1 MRSPDLRKF
10 PSLATF
16 ALLVATAFAPLRG
29 DPAIRRAEFDAL
41 VEPAVRQALRKPVT
55 TEGGSLAWGDSY
67 LLAALAEMLE
77 TGRDPRHAA
86 QFVALADH
94 VLASRD
100 DRQALRDEVR
110 GRVMPAWGSTKYS
123 KGRRFA
129 WAVHT
134 GMLAAPL
141 ARFAA
146 TVGRDAKLK
155 VAFGVDAT
163 RLLHAAEE
171 SVAAF
176 ADEYREGP
184 GAGEGHVVCPFLG
197 KHLPLN
203 MQNALARTW
212 LAIDDATGRTDHRER
227 IERLARFMKNRM
239 RAGPDGGLVWGY
251 WPPLSG
257 DDKTFEDISHASINV
272 DFLVLSHERGIV
284 FERADLA
291 AVEATLLRRV
301 LLADDRVG
309 DRVGPNV
316 KFNTYADAVLRWG
329 RLGRHRPAVQTRLE
343 AFLETEAAKSSAQR
357 PLGIALLAA
366 PPVAGR

>member
-1 MRSPDLRKF
+1 MRFPNLGKP
-10 PSLATF
+10 PSLATI

-55 TEGGSLAWGDSY
+55 TEGGSLAWGESY
-67 LLAALAEMLE
+67 LLAALAEMQE

-100 DRQALRDEVR
+100 DRQALRDEER

-155 VAFGVDAT
+155 ATFGADAA
-163 RLLHAAEE
+163 RLLRAAEE
-171 SVAAF
+171 SVAAL
-176 ADEYREGP
+176 ADEYRDGP

-239 RAGPDGGLVWGY
+239 RAGPDGSLVWGY
-251 WPPLSG
+251 WPHLSG
-257 DDKTFEDISHASINV
+257 DDKTFEDNSHASINV
-272 DFLVLSHERGIV
+272 DFLVLCHERGIV

-291 AVEATLLRRV
+291 AVESTLLRLV

-316 KFNTYADAVLRWG
+316 KFKTYA
-329 RLGRHRPAVQTRLE
+329 E
-343 AFLETEAAKSSAQR
+343 
-357 PLGIALLAA
+357 
-366 PPVAGR
+366 

>member
-1 MRSPDLRKF
+1 MRTGGTIKAALTCG
-10 PSLATF
+10 LALAAISAAAETQ
-16 ALLVATAFAPLRG
+16 RG
-29 DPAIRRAEFDAL
+29 REFDAL
-41 VEPAVRQALRKPVT
+41 AVPAVQQALRKPVT
-55 TEGGSLAWGDSY
+55 TEGGSLAWGESY

-100 DRQALRDEVR
+100 DRQNLRDEVR

-123 KGRRFA
+123 KDRRFA

-134 GMLAAPL
+134 GMLAAPMAGFAGTIGRDPAL
-141 ARFAA
+141 KARFGADAA
-146 TVGRDAKLK
+146 
-155 VAFGVDAT
+155 
-163 RLLHAAEE
+163 RLLRAAEE

-176 ADEYREGP
+176 AGEYREGP
-184 GAGEGHVVCPFLG
+184 GTGEGHMVCPYLG

-203 MQNALARTW
+203 MQNALARAW
-212 LAIDDATGRTDHRER
+212 IAIDDATGRTDHRDR

-239 RAGPDGGLVWGY
+239 RTGPEASVVWGY

-257 DDKTFEDISHASINV
+257 EDKTFEDISHASINV
-272 DFLVLSHERGIV
+272 DFMVLCQERGIV
-284 FERADLA
+284 FDRGDLA
-291 AVEATLLRRV
+291 ALEVTLLRLV

-309 DRVGPNV
+309 DRAGPNV
-316 KFNTYADAVLRWG
+316 KFNSYADAVLRWG

-343 AFLETEAAKSSAQR
+343 SFLDGAAAKASAQR
-357 PLGIALLAA
+357 QLGIALLMK
-366 PPVAGR
+366 PPGPGK

>member
-1 MRSPDLRKF
+1 MRPLAPRK
-10 PSLATF
+10 SLLLT
-16 ALLVATAFAPLRG
+16 ALALAASALIPLRSA
-29 DPAIRRAEFDAL
+29 PSARQAEFDAL
-41 VEPAVRQALRKPVT
+41 VEPAVRQAVRKPVT

-86 QFVALADH
+86 QFVALADR

-100 DRQALRDEVR
+100 DRQNLRDELR
-110 GRVMPAWGSTKYS
+110 ERVMPAWGSTKYS

-134 GMLAAPL
+134 GMLAAPM
-141 ARFAA
+141 AGFAA
-146 TVGRDAKLK
+146 TVGRDPALK
-155 VAFGVDAT
+155 ARFGADAA
-163 RLLHAAEE
+163 RLLRAAEE

-184 GAGEGHVVCPFLG
+184 GAGEGHVVCPYLG

-203 MQNALARTW
+203 MQNALGRAW
-212 LAIDDATGRTDHRER
+212 IAIDDATGRKDHRER
-227 IERLARFMKNRM
+227 VERLARFMKNRM
-239 RAGPDGGLVWGY
+239 RSGPDGSLVWGY

-257 DDKTFEDISHASINV
+257 DDKAFEDISHASINV
-272 DFLVLSHERGIV
+272 DFMVLCHERGIV
-284 FERADLA
+284 FDRGDLA
-291 AVEATLLRRV
+291 AVEATLLRLV

-309 DRVGPNV
+309 DRAGPNV
-316 KFNTYADAVLRWG
+316 KFNTYPDAVLRWG
-329 RLGRHRPAVQTRLE
+329 RLARHRPAVQTRLDS
-343 AFLETEAAKSSAQR
+343 FLGAAAAKASSQR

>member
-1 MRSPDLRKF
+1 M
-10 PSLATF
+10 
-16 ALLVATAFAPLRG
+16 
-29 DPAIRRAEFDAL
+29 
-41 VEPAVRQALRKPVT
+41 RQALRKPVT
-55 TEGGSLAWGDSY
+55 TEGGSLAWGESY

-86 QFVALADH
+86 QLVALADH

-110 GRVMPAWGSTKYS
+110 GRGMRAWGWTKYS

-155 VAFGVDAT
+155 ATFGADAA
-163 RLLHAAEE
+163 RNSRAAEE

-176 ADEYREGP
+176 ADEYRDGP

-203 MQNALARTW
+203 MQNAL
-212 LAIDDATGRTDHRER
+212 
-227 IERLARFMKNRM
+227 
-239 RAGPDGGLVWGY
+239 
-251 WPPLSG
+251 
-257 DDKTFEDISHASINV
+257 
-272 DFLVLSHERGIV
+272 
-284 FERADLA
+284 
-291 AVEATLLRRV
+291 
-301 LLADDRVG
+301 
-309 DRVGPNV
+309 
-316 KFNTYADAVLRWG
+316 
-329 RLGRHRPAVQTRLE
+329 
-343 AFLETEAAKSSAQR
+343 
-357 PLGIALLAA
+357 
-366 PPVAGR
+366 